1 MCECACLCVCVWR
14 GRKGRGGARGKAYR
28 DRDCCKNIQTI
39 ETGIETGIETVVKTI
54 QTIETVGRGFDFTP
68 SCTVY
73 MACMVFTTV
82 SMPVSMLVS
91 MQGPLTPPH
100 RGSDMDAICQ
110 SWNKSLT

>member
-1 MCECACLCVCVWR
+1 MWR

-28 DRDCCKNIQTI
+28 DRDCCKTIQTI

-68 SCTVY
+68 SCTVS
-73 MACMVFTTV
+73 MVCMVFTTV

-91 MQGPLTPPH
+91 IQGPLTLTTE
-100 RGSDMDAICQ
+100 
-110 SWNKSLT
+110 SLI